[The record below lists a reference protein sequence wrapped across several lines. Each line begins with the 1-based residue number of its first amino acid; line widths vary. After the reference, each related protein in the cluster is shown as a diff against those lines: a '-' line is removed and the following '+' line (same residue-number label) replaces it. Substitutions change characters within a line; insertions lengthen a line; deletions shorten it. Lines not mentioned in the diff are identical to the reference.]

1 MMTTLPFSAGD
12 RKGEFRFFPGVVL
25 STDQRS
31 DSFVSGS
38 GRTFTYEGTGAGSS
52 QVSTKVVVARD
63 IWLRDAQGDE
73 HHVRIEEDV
82 PLRAGQHVALIYFRD
97 TSPKPK
103 LDRNLLVSI
112 YSLSTNQSYS
122 IGDGQAV
129 TALMDPKAHSKP
141 NYNIIA
147 AWAVSL
153 VLCVTGIGLIGVLA
167 LLVWHFFD
175 GRRQKVIT
183 AQVSADVGK
192 AHQVVL
198 DTLYSERAKLAATL
212 DQPGQPRLQAG
223 SAV

>member
-1 MMTTLPFSAGD
+1 MMTNLPFSAGN
-12 RKGEFRFFPGVVL
+12 RNGEFRFFPGIVL

-38 GRTFTYEGTGAGSS
+38 GRTFTYEGTGGGAS

-73 HHVRIEEDV
+73 HHVRVEEDV

-103 LDRNLLVSI
+103 RDQNLLVSI
-112 YSLSTNQSYS
+112 FSLSTNQSYS
-122 IGDGQAV
+122 IGGGQVV
-129 TALMDPKAHSKP
+129 TALMDPKTHAKP
-141 NYNIIA
+141 NYNVIA
-147 AWAVSL
+147 AWSVSL
-153 VLCVTGIGLIGVLA
+153 VLCIGGIGFIGVFA
-167 LLVWHFFD
+167 LLVWHVFD
-175 GRRQKVIT
+175 GRRQKAIT
-183 AQVSADVGK
+183 TQVSTEVAK

-212 DQPGQPRLQAG
+212 DQPGQTRLQAG
-223 SAV
+223 PAV